1 MIGNIVKAFKSK
13 RTIIAVITALLVS
26 VNSQLP
32 EPILDGE
39 TLNKLVAIIGALIV
53 GDSLRSVAPVS
64 AEK

>member
-1 MIGNIVKAFKSK
+1 MISNILEAFKSK

-53 GDSLRSVAPVS
+53 GDSLRGVVPKSD
-64 AEK
+64 EK